1 MRTVLFI
8 LFLSTVGGWFLVSCS
23 GQEDKEIRA
32 LLTQWDELL
41 EKNPEAISDSLQ
53 TIRHEFSSKSG

>member
-8 LFLSTVGGWFLVSCS
+8 IFLSTVGGWFLVSCS
-23 GQEDKEIRA
+23 GQKDKEIRA